1 MSNSLFHI
9 HSLTFVFW
17 GQHSGSQHRQLS
29 LRHILVILTFQT
41 KMIKKIKSFKKAN
54 WWRLFGSNYIFIS
67 SLYSNFHHLDNPKS
81 WTADEFSIF
90 KMTSECCPSS
100 SSIFSKRRKIEN
112 IKQIWIHRI
121 KICLNSDNDWL
132 HFLLR
137 CFICFHFLEVSP
149 SSTIIKSQ
157 PIFITSFNYII
168 IFRQSN
174 QKKYHHYIKIL
185 KRRVLFCSWSKT
197 IQSWVFIN
205 L

>member
-1 MSNSLFHI
+1 MSNSLFHT

-17 GQHSGSQHRQLS
+17 GQHSDRQHRQLS

-137 CFICFHFLEVSP
+137 CFICFHFFRSVSLFHHNKKP
-149 SSTIIKSQ
+149 AYIYHIFQLYYYFQTIKSKE
-157 PIFITSFNYII
+157 IS
-168 IFRQSN
+168 SL
-174 QKKYHHYIKIL
+174 H
-185 KRRVLFCSWSKT
+185 
-197 IQSWVFIN
+197 
-205 L
+205 